1 MGLRAAWAALWGQP
15 QPVPRR
21 RMYAG
26 ANTGRLAAGWVT
38 STTSADQE
46 IKHSIKRLRAR
57 SRQLVRDSD
66 WARGAV
72 RLVRNQVIGQGVRL
86 QAQVRKQRGGRLDD
100 RVNRVIEEAWADWC
114 RRDSCDVAGL
124 LSFAGIEH
132 MIATAIAESGEV
144 FVRLV
149 RQPFGRS
156 VVPLG
161 LQVFEADQ
169 CDEEFNGPLLA
180 AGNEWRMG
188 VEVDRYGR
196 PQRYAFHSR
205 HPGDSSFHVKRGAD
219 AKHLLLDAKDVV
231 HLFSQDGLR
240 PGQTRGVPMMASA
253 LNTLHH
259 LQGFQEAHLVRK
271 RAASALMGFIQ
282 SPEGELDPGGEIYEN
297 ERVTSF
303 SPGSFHYLSP
313 GEQISVPD
321 FDDDADFEPFVRQM
335 LRSMASGFGVSF
347 ELLSSDY
354 SQSNYSSSRLSRLS
368 DKDTWQAFQ
377 TYLRETFYQPVFE
390 EWLKLA
396 VLSGAVSLP
405 TYETEPQRFQ
415 RVRWVFRGY
424 SYVDPQKEVQASAD
438 AVRAGFKTLSQCISE
453 QGGDFEEV
461 MRQRAQELELAEE
474 LGLNFDTST
483 PSMIEPAQA
492 VNQPA
497 ETDKSSYQ

>member
-1 MGLRAAWAALWGQP
+1 
-15 QPVPRR
+15 
-21 RMYAG
+21 
-26 ANTGRLAAGWVT
+26 
-38 STTSADQE
+38 
-46 IKHSIKRLRAR
+46 
-57 SRQLVRDSD
+57 
-66 WARGAV
+66 
-72 RLVRNQVIGQGVRL
+72 
-86 QAQVRKQRGGRLDD
+86 
-100 RVNRVIEEAWADWC
+100 
-114 RRDSCDVAGL
+114 
-124 LSFAGIEH
+124 
-132 MIATAIAESGEV
+132 
-144 FVRLV
+144 
-149 RQPFGRS
+149 
-156 VVPLG
+156 
-161 LQVFEADQ
+161 
-169 CDEEFNGPLLA
+169 
-180 AGNEWRMG
+180 
-188 VEVDRYGR
+188 
-196 PQRYAFHSR
+196 
-205 HPGDSSFHVKRGAD
+205 
-219 AKHLLLDAKDVV
+219 
-231 HLFSQDGLR
+231 
-240 PGQTRGVPMMASA
+240 
-253 LNTLHH
+253 
-259 LQGFQEAHLVRK
+259 
-271 RAASALMGFIQ
+271 MGFIQ
-282 SPEGELDPGGEIYEN
+282 SPEGELDPGGEVYDN

-303 SPGSFHYLSP
+303 TPGTFSYLAP
-313 GEQISVPD
+313 GESVQVPNL
-321 FDDDADFEPFVRQM
+321 DDDADFEPFVRQM

-396 VLSGAVSLP
+396 VLSGVVSLP

>member
-1 MGLRAAWAALWGQP
+1 MGLRAAWAALWGTQP
-15 QPVPRR
+15 QQQPRR
-21 RMYAG
+21 RAYAG
-26 ANTGRLAAGWVT
+26 ASTGRLNSGWVT
-38 STTSADQE
+38 SATSADQE

-66 WARGAV
+66 WARAAV
-72 RLVRNQVIGQGVRL
+72 RLIRNQVIGQGAKL
-86 QAQVRKQRGGRLDD
+86 QAQVRKQRGGKLDD
-100 RVNRVIEEAWADWC
+100 RINQQIEDAWNAWG
-114 RRDSCDVAGL
+114 RRNSCEVSGL
-124 LSFAGIEH
+124 LSFSGVES
-132 MIATAIAESGEV
+132 MVVSAIAESGEV
-144 FVRLV
+144 FVRLI

-156 VVPLG
+156 AVPLA
-161 LQVFEADQ
+161 LQVYEADQ
-169 CDEEFNGPLLA
+169 CDEEYSGSLLA
-180 AGNEWRMG
+180 PGNEWRMG

-205 HPGDSSFHVKRGAD
+205 HPGDQSFHIKHGEP
-219 AKHLLLDAKDVV
+219 KHLVLDARDVI

-282 SPEGELDPGGEIYEN
+282 SPEGEVDPGGEVYEN

-303 SPGSFHYLSP
+303 NPGTFSYLAP
-313 GEQISVPD
+313 GESIQVPNL
-321 FDDDADFEPFVRQM
+321 DDDADFEPFVRQM
-335 LRSMASGFGVSF
+335 LRSMASGFGISY

-354 SQSNYSSSRLSRLS
+354 SMSNYSSSRLSRLS

-377 TYLRETFYQPVFE
+377 SYLQDSFYQPIFE

-396 VLSGAVSLP
+396 VLGGALNLP
-405 TYETEPQRFQ
+405 TYEAEPLRYQ

-424 SYVDPQKEVQASAD
+424 SYVDPQKEIQASAD
-438 AVRAGFKTLSQCISE
+438 AVRAGFKTLSQCIGE

-461 MRQRAQELELAEE
+461 MRQRAQELQLIEE
-474 LGLNFDTST
+474 LGLTLETS
-483 PSMIEPAQA
+483 PSA
-492 VNQPA
+492 QPA
-497 ETDKSSYQ
+497 APVVPDQPTEQNEN